1 MLLLLYLALFGKHRA
16 PVAVVLPL
24 VLFEIIVVNTSIALN
39 GAASNPFSSVL
50 LVPLILGLILLSTR
64 LGLVV
69 LLVSLA
75 AQGMQL
81 LAPISDHHGAMMQ
94 NHAQGMIV
102 SFMATSCLIFAV
114 IHFYKHQLKIKQA
127 DIQQLRERQLRD
139 EQLLAI
145 GTAAAQ
151 LTHDAATPVQT
162 IHLLLEEWQEQ
173 KDASTLPELIEQFT
187 LLQTMLTNWRDVA
200 DDVRESRVSA
210 VSIRTLLETMQHVVR
225 LSRPEIAVDWPLMEN
240 VPESATVNAD
250 PTLVP
255 ALASIVINACDAAG
269 KHEDNK
275 VTVHSECAG
284 SNWLLRIN
292 NPYDGTTPLHSN
304 LGARILESETGL
316 GLGAV
321 LSNATVEKF
330 KGNVHWQCESS
341 QIITTI
347 QLPVTI

>member
-1 MLLLLYLALFGKHRA
+1 
-16 PVAVVLPL
+16 
-24 VLFEIIVVNTSIALN
+24 
-39 GAASNPFSSVL
+39 
-50 LVPLILGLILLSTR
+50 
-64 LGLVV
+64 
-69 LLVSLA
+69 
-75 AQGMQL
+75 
-81 LAPISDHHGAMMQ
+81 
-94 NHAQGMIV
+94 
-102 SFMATSCLIFAV
+102 
-114 IHFYKHQLKIKQA
+114 
-127 DIQQLRERQLRD
+127 
-139 EQLLAI
+139 
-145 GTAAAQ
+145 
-151 LTHDAATPVQT
+151 
-162 IHLLLEEWQEQ
+162 
-173 KDASTLPELIEQFT
+173 
-187 LLQTMLTNWRDVA
+187 
-200 DDVRESRVSA
+200 
-210 VSIRTLLETMQHVVR
+210 MQHVVR

-292 NPYDGTTPLHSN
+292 NPHDGTTPLHSK

-330 KGNVHWQCESS
+330 EGNVHWQCESS